1 MPTYVAFLRAINLGA
16 KRRFPKADVLAAT
29 GAAGGE
35 DVQAYLNTGN
45 VLLTSR
51 RRSAAAVARD
61 LERAYAE
68 DRGFEVP
75 TIVFTTAEVAAIAE
89 TADELVAELGEP
101 AQLNVTLYADPPP
114 AEAARAV
121 EALGL
126 PDRAVVRDR
135 AAYVFL
141 HDGFH
146 GSKLLGAKEFRALGA
161 GTARNVTVLREIA
174 RRWCR

>member
-16 KRRFPKADVLAAT
+16 KRKFPKADLLAAT
-29 GAAGGE
+29 EAAGSE
-35 DVQAYLNTGN
+35 DVEAYLNTGN

-61 LERAYAE
+61 LEQAYAA

-75 TIVFTTAEVAAIAE
+75 TIVFRTAEVRAIAE
-89 TADELVAELGEP
+89 TADELVVELGEP

-114 AEAARAV
+114 AAAARAV
-121 EALGL
+121 EGL
-126 PDRAVVRDR
+126 ELADRAVVRDR

-146 GSKLLGAKEFRALGA
+146 NAKLLGTREFRALGT